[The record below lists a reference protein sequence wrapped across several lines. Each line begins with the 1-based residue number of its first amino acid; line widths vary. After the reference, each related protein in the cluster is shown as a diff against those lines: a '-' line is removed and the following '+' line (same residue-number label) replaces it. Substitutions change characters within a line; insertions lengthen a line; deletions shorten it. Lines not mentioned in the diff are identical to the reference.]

1 MLDLIITT
9 HDLGSMNT
17 ALLGM
22 FIPTFFFV
30 SITPGMCMTLALT
43 LGMSVGYRRALW
55 MMAGE
60 LVGVGLVAIAAV
72 VGIAA
77 VMLNYPWLFVALK
90 FIGGGYLLYLGIQMW
105 RSRGKLA
112 FNLEEQAAVPQSD
125 WDLVIQGF
133 VTAIAN
139 PKGWAFMIS
148 LLPPFIDQ
156 KADLMPQLVV
166 LVSII
171 LVFEF
176 ICMTLYA
183 TGGKGL
189 KRLLG
194 HSQNVRLMNRIAG
207 TLMMGVGVWLFVS

>member
-1 MLDLIITT
+1 
-9 HDLGSMNT
+9 MNI
-17 ALLGM
+17 ALLSV

-30 SITPGMCMTLALT
+30 SITPGMCMTLALS
-43 LGMSVGYRRALW
+43 LGMSVGYKRTLW

-60 LVGVGLVAIAAV
+60 VVGVALVSVAAV
-72 VGIAA
+72 VGIAT
-77 VMLNYPWLFVALK
+77 VMLNYPWLFMAFKAVGAS
-90 FIGGGYLLYLGIQMW
+90 YLFYLGVQMW
-105 RSRGKLA
+105 RSKGKLA
-112 FNLEEQAAVPQSD
+112 LSGNEEPVEVGKD
-125 WDLVIQGF
+125 WDLVVQGF

-156 KADLMPQLVV
+156 SKSVSHQLVL

-171 LVFEF
+171 MISEF

-189 KRLLG
+189 KKALG
-194 HSQNVRLMNRIAG
+194 QAENVRLMNRISG
-207 TLMMGVGVWLFVS
+207 SLMMGVGVWLFLS